1 MPRTTALDSG
11 GPFSGRSAL
20 VIGGSRGLGRAVAL
34 ALSRE
39 GARVLATGRNR
50 AALEELG
57 AIARARGTPLLTL
70 RSDAEKKT
78 QVRAAFRRAASSIG
92 GPDLLV
98 HAAGDYW
105 EGPFRRLAEH
115 YVATSPLI
123 NENVSSSVGLIAGL
137 GFLLLLLRALLRGR
151 SFSELDTLGRLAVA
165 GVLLGGVGG
174 LGTTFSYLVNP
185 QIHGYNRLSIWL
197 ALFGLVAVGLV
208 LRAALAR
215 VSRPGTSGGPSSTT
229 RSPTPMPSTVSPS
242 VAWQGGRP
250 IGGGS
255 SCARGSLPRCS
266 GASSAARCRPTRC
279 GASSRRVVA
288 TISSPTAPTSAP
300 IT

>member
-57 AIARARGTPLLTL
+57 AIARARGTPLLSL

-105 EGPFRRLAEH
+105 EGPFRRLTGERWEALVRSNVTSAIHSIQEALPGMRRRR
-115 YVATSPLI
+115 YGRILLFGVAGADAPRA
-123 NENVSSSVGLIAGL
+123 AGRAHAYRAAKL
-137 GFLLLLLRALLRGR
+137 ALLTLAR
-151 SFSELDTLGRLAVA
+151 SVAQEEAPNGITVNVILPGVIQTGRLPKGASA
-165 GVLLGGVGG
+165 LASRIPARR
-174 LGTTFSYLVNP
+174 LGTP
-185 QIHGYNRLSIWL
+185 RE
-197 ALFGLVAVGLV
+197 VA
-208 LRAALAR
+208 RAALFLLSEESGYITGSAL
-215 VSRPGTSGGPSSTT
+215 TISGGY
-229 RSPTPMPSTVSPS
+229 
-242 VAWQGGRP
+242 
-250 IGGGS
+250 
-255 SCARGSLPRCS
+255 LL
-266 GASSAARCRPTRC
+266 
-279 GASSRRVVA
+279 
-288 TISSPTAPTSAP
+288 
-300 IT
+300 